1 MMRRQLRA
9 LILGALVVGLGGAV
23 AAAQEA
29 QPSAKQNAQPS
40 SNPPRSGGAA
50 NAAMGPAPAVVA
62 DAPNARLAALIRR
75 DLVILRNKNVA
86 KVTRP
91 SPGIYCILPKASAGI
106 TPSTAIVQLTP
117 EYFYSLQNEIK
128 VQWAAAGSGCPANT
142 IAVYTLRDPSK
153 TGLYVVT
160 NGVSFSILVP

>member
-9 LILGALVVGLGGAV
+9 LTIGALIFGLSGMAL
-23 AAAQEA
+23 AAEN
-29 QPSAKQNAQPS
+29 AKPS

-117 EYFYSLQNEIK
+117 EYFYSVQSEIK

-142 IAVYTLRDPSK
+142 IAVYTLRDPSQS
-153 TGLYVVT
+153 GLYVVT